1 MYVVDRLCTLSKI
14 CPLHSPYP
22 IEKHRCAD
30 VFTLIFAS
38 HETTALSLTWIII
51 EVSRHPEVR
60 RKVQE
65 ELDAVNPDPL
75 CPFDSSHMDRVTY
88 LDQVINEGMRLWPV
102 AGTGSIRSALIDYEY
117 GGYVLPKGCTIMI
130 PFFALF
136 LSGIQVGTTTLYF
149 TCTNFCFFI
158 LGSG

>member
-1 MYVVDRLCTLSKI
+1 MIPKY
-14 CPLHSPYP
+14 SPYP
-22 IEKHRCAD
+22 TEKHRCAD
-30 VFTLIFAS
+30 VFVVLFAS

-88 LDQVINEGMRLWPV
+88 LDQVINEGMRLWP
-102 AGTGSIRSALIDYEY
+102 ALAMGPVREAPVDYEY
-117 GGYVLPKGCTIMI
+117 GDYVLPKGSTLLI
-130 PFFALF
+130 PLLGLF
-136 LSGIQVGTTTLYF
+136 RVGIQVKVMKKLLHF
-149 TCTNFCFFI
+149 LKCE
-158 LGSG
+158 LHRHASSPVGSR

>member
-1 MYVVDRLCTLSKI
+1 M
-14 CPLHSPYP
+14 HSPYP
-22 IEKHRCAD
+22 TEKHRCAD
-30 VFTLIFAS
+30 VFVLLSAS
-38 HETTALSLTWIII
+38 HETTAQSLTWIII

-102 AGTGSIRSALIDYEY
+102 TAQGVLREAPIDYEY
-117 GGYVLPKGCTIMI
+117 GGYVLPKGSTITI
-130 PFFALF
+130 PFYALF
-136 LSGIQVGTTTLYF
+136 RTGIKAFYF
-149 TCTNFCFFI
+149 TKDLLPPLQCV
-158 LGSG
+158 SSPS